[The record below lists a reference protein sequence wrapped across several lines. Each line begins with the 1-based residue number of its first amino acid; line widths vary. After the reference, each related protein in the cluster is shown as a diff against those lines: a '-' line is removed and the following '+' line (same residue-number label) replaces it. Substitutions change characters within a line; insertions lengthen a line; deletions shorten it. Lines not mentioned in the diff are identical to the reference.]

1 MKSNRTSRNRQG
13 GSAYIVALLA
23 LVLLSMIGLAIVLI
37 TQSELQIG
45 GNERVVNR
53 IFYSAD
59 SGISIATAKAL
70 VVGDYLPAGGSVKF
84 PDAATG
90 SSISAVNRVDLSPFF
105 PIQEQPCNLCSINQ
119 VGEYSTKAY
128 AAVTYAETA
137 ISTREA
143 NNQTLGSK
151 SITAMVGVQPW
162 QSGIT
167 SYFAATDPTQTAK
180 IKF

>member
-1 MKSNRTSRNRQG
+1 MMPTPKRRAREA

-45 GNERVVNR
+45 GNERVVSR

-59 SGISIATAKAL
+59 SGVSIATAKAL
-70 VVGDYLPAGGSVKF
+70 VVGDYLPEGATVKF
-84 PDAATG
+84 PDAPGG
-90 SSISAVNRVDLSPFF
+90 SAINSVNRVDLSPFF

-119 VGEYSTKAY
+119 LGEYSTKSY
-128 AAVTYAETA
+128 SAVTYAETA
-137 ISTREA
+137 TSTREA
-143 NNQTLGSK
+143 GTTQFGSK
-151 SITAMVGVQPW
+151 AISAQVGVQPW
-162 QSGIT
+162 QTGIS
-167 SYFAATDPTQTAK
+167 SYFAATEPTQLAK